1 VWGVNLSAAQHFP
14 RVVFSSGC
22 TKAMRALAMNEE
34 SAIAIKTIQEAIA
47 SLEVKASEIRVLVYA
62 NPSAD
67 IIELRKA
74 VDKRIEE
81 TGYANSLDFIAE
93 SIQKER
99 KLLWMIKQQ
108 KRKTPK
114 LVLELIDVDMQIDDL
129 KKELSSLLHPA
140 IVHR

>member
-1 VWGVNLSAAQHFP
+1 
-14 RVVFSSGC
+14 
-22 TKAMRALAMNEE
+22 MRALAMNTD
-34 SAIAIKTIQEAIA
+34 SALAIKTIQEAIT
-47 SLEVKASEIRVLVYA
+47 SLEVKASEIRALVYA

-67 IIELRKA
+67 IIKLRNA
-74 VDKRIEE
+74 VDKRIEDS
-81 TGYANSLDFIAE
+81 GYADSLEFIAE
-93 SIQKER
+93 SIQQER

-108 KRKTPK
+108 KRKTPA